1 MAGEI
6 NLESEISK
14 EKKIHVKNKWL
25 SYVFGPE
32 PLKLEKYEVDPVSD
46 IPIRLAVEKGVIPRK
61 RDLALYRTAEDW
73 NGHPRHSI
81 VIAGPL
87 EEGQPF
93 AVWIG
98 DDNYTPIEGGVRPIE
113 PKVIPETPLPI
124 PLPRSAAGREDTPIQ
139 TIRRL
144 PVTPRRLFAPPPA
157 WHTPEIER
165 KSASRALFGLPH
177 PARKST
183 SPKRVS
189 RAFLALKKENF

>member
-6 NLESEISK
+6 NLEPEISK

-25 SYVFGPE
+25 SYVFGSE

-98 DDNYTPIEGGVRPIE
+98 DDSYTPVEGGIQPIE
-113 PKVIPETPLPI
+113 PKAVPESPLPI
-124 PLPRSAAGREDTPIQ
+124 PRLRSVKSREVIPVQ
-139 TIRRL
+139 SIRRL
-144 PVTPRRLFAPPPA
+144 PAAPRRLFAPPSA
-157 WHTPEIER
+157 RYTLAIEG
-165 KSASRALFGLPH
+165 KTFVRALFGLPH
-177 PARKST
+177 PARKSA